1 MYKAEHS
8 TTKNQPSERPFL
20 VRDTETGK
28 IIRYCTDDGEAESH
42 ASRLNK
48 VFYPEIV
55 TEDAPAAPAEPVY
68 RENMSL
74 F

>member
-1 MYKAEHS
+1 MYKAEPN

-20 VRDTETGK
+20 VLDTETGK
-28 IIRYCTDDGEAESH
+28 IIRYCTDETEAKSQ
-42 ASRLNK
+42 ASRLNN
-48 VFYPEIV
+48 VFYPETV
-55 TEDAPAAPAEPVY
+55 TENAPVSPAEPVY